1 MNQGRLIMTDN
12 SRTNSH
18 LHEELHALRVR
29 VSQLEADRAEVRG
42 AAACLE
48 ENRSHFCQMADS
60 IREVFW
66 LFDWTAQR
74 VLYVSPAFEE
84 VWGRPAHELYDRYQ
98 VWGESLHPEDMASAE
113 ESFARIVATGGGE
126 EREYRIVRPDGSI
139 RWVSDRGFA
148 IFDNDGN
155 VSRIAGI
162 AEDITDRKQTEE
174 ALKASERNYR
184 EIFNSVNE
192 MIFVHD
198 ANTGR
203 IVDLNPMVAE
213 TFGYTME
220 EARQLDL
227 DDFSSGMS
235 PYNMENAI
243 RLVREAVCG
252 EAQIFEWHCRR
263 KNGQLFWA
271 EVNLKPAVIGGT
283 ERILAV
289 ARDISERRD
298 AAEALRRAHA
308 DLERKVEERTAELAR
323 ANERF
328 RSIFESTADCILV
341 WDENYNYLY
350 ANQAAIDHVGTTRD
364 KVVGKNIRDGLG
376 HIPDFMRL
384 WMSRVDQVFLTG
396 RPLQVEDSIH
406 VGNRLVHS
414 ESILSPIRDGE
425 GRMFAV
431 GVVYRDVTERKEAG
445 DKLAAEQQLLRK
457 LLLLGERERKLV
469 AHEIHDGFVQDIVAA
484 KMMLDATQARVAS
497 VNQHAAEEL
506 LEVSCLLRNGIAEAR
521 RMIGELR
528 PMIIDEQGIIEAI
541 NYLVAD
547 ELKQGDTSY
556 QFDHN
561 VGFGRLDPILEGT
574 MFRVVQ
580 EALANVRRHSRAEHV
595 AIRILQDGQ
604 RVRLEIHDN
613 GVGFDPTRLPVDCFG
628 VRGICERAR
637 LFGGVADVVSMPGKG
652 TTIVVEFPVAETIG
666 SLEPGILGC
675 EDE

>member
-1 MNQGRLIMTDN
+1 MADIGK
-12 SRTNSH
+12 TNSQ

-29 VSQLEADRAEVRG
+29 VSQLEADKAKTRG
-42 AAACLE
+42 SAASHE
-48 ENRSHFCQMADS
+48 ESQGHFCQMADS

-74 VLYVSPAFEE
+74 VLYVSPAYED
-84 VWGRPAHELYDRYQ
+84 VWGRPAQELYDRYQ
-98 VWGESLHPEDMASAE
+98 VWGESLHPEDIASAE

-220 EARQLDL
+220 EARKLDL
-227 DDFSSGMS
+227 DDFFSGIS
-235 PYNMENAI
+235 PYNMENAF
-243 RLVREAVCG
+243 RLVRQAVCE

-263 KNGQLFWA
+263 KNGELFWA

-298 AAEALRRAHA
+298 AAEALRRVHA

-341 WDENYNYLY
+341 WDENYDYLY

-364 KVVGKNIRDGLG
+364 KVVGQNMRDGLG
-376 HIPDFMRL
+376 HIPDFMQL
-384 WMSRVDQVFLTG
+384 WMGRVDHVFATG
-396 RPLQVEDSIH
+396 KPLQVEDSVH

-457 LLLLGERERKLV
+457 LFLLGERERKLV

-497 VNQHAAEEL
+497 ANHHAAEEL
-506 LEVSCLLRNGIAEAR
+506 LEVGRLLRNGIAEAR

-528 PMIIDEQGIIEAI
+528 PMIIDEQGIVQAI
-541 NYLVAD
+541 DYLVAE
-547 ELKQGDTSY
+547 ELKQGDTEY
-556 QFDHN
+556 RFDYS
-561 VGFGRLDPILEGT
+561 VGFERLDPILEGT

-580 EALANVRRHSRAEHV
+580 EALANIRRHSRAEHV

-604 RVRLEIHDN
+604 RVRMEIQDD
-613 GVGFDPTRLPVDCFG
+613 GVGFEPTQLPVDRFG

-637 LFGGVADVVSMPGKG
+637 LFGGRADVVSAPGKG
-652 TTIVVEFPVAETIG
+652 TTIAVEFPVAEAIG
-666 SLEPGILGC
+666 SLDPGVLGC

>member
-1 MNQGRLIMTDN
+1 MDLGRLVMTD
-12 SRTNSH
+12 SPKADSQF
-18 LHEELHALRVR
+18 LEELRALRAR
-29 VSQLEADRAEVRG
+29 VSQLETEAAETRHTV
-42 AAACLE
+42 AALE
-48 ENRSHFCQMADS
+48 ESQAHFRQMADS
-60 IREVFW
+60 IHEVFW

-84 VWGRPAHELYDRYQ
+84 VWGRPVQELYDRYQ
-98 VWGESLHPEDMASAE
+98 AWGESLHPEDIASAE
-113 ESFARIVATGGGE
+113 ESFARIVDTGGGE

-139 RWVSDRGFA
+139 RWISDRGFA
-148 IFDNDGN
+148 IFGDVGE

-162 AEDITDRKQTEE
+162 AEDVTSRKQTEE
-174 ALKASERNYR
+174 ALRASERNYR

-198 ANTGR
+198 AKTGR
-203 IVDLNPMVAE
+203 IVDLNSTVAK
-213 TFGYTME
+213 TFGYTVE

-227 DDFSSGMS
+227 DEFFSGLS
-235 PYNMENAI
+235 PYTMENAS
-243 RLVREAVCG
+243 RLVREAACKEPQV
-252 EAQIFEWHCRR
+252 FEWQCRR
-263 KNGQLFWA
+263 KDGTLFWA
-271 EVNLKPAVIGGT
+271 EVNLKPAMIGGT

-308 DLERKVEERTAELAR
+308 DLERKVENRTAELAR

-341 WDENYNYLY
+341 WDEGYNYLY

-364 KVVGKNIRDGLG
+364 KVVGKNMRDGLG
-376 HIPDFMRL
+376 HVPDFMQL
-384 WMSRVDQVFLTG
+384 WMSRVDQVFTTG
-396 RPLQVEDSIH
+396 KPLQVEDSIH
-406 VGNRLVHS
+406 VGDRLVHS

-425 GRMFAV
+425 GRLFAV
-431 GVVYRDVTERKEAG
+431 GVVYRDVTERKQAS

-457 LLLLGERERKLV
+457 LFLLGERERKLV

-484 KMMLDATQARVAS
+484 KMMLDAAQAKVAS
-497 VNQHAAEEL
+497 ANHHAAEDL
-506 LEVSCLLRNGIAEAR
+506 TEVGRLLRNGIVEAR

-528 PMIIDEQGIIEAI
+528 PMIIDEQGIIQAI
-541 NYLVAD
+541 NYLVAE
-547 ELKQGDTSY
+547 ELKQGDTEY
-556 QFDHN
+556 RFDHR
-561 VGFGRLDPILEGT
+561 VGFDRLDPILEGT

-595 AIRILQDGQ
+595 VIRMAQGGQ
-604 RVRLEIHDN
+604 KIRMEIEDD
-613 GVGFDPTRLPVDCFG
+613 GVGFEPTQLPSDRFG

-637 LFGGVADVVSMPGKG
+637 LFGGRADVISAPGKG
-652 TTIVVEFPVAETIG
+652 TMIAVEFPVAEAIG
-666 SLEPGILGC
+666 SLTPGILEL